1 MESSSSMLI
10 FVFQPSRPFLPLVSR
25 FYLPP
30 LFASLIFKNRDI
42 FYETAPIE
50 IVRSNYQHHSV
61 APLSN
66 PFRHPLDQWCERKNH
81 YPSPR
86 FKPGAKKTLSYEWS
100 IYDKTFML
108 SLLASPSNLL
118 RFRRIFF
125 FLFPFHSRENLIPS
139 IERISKVGFFIFIS
153 SKVKESTDR

>member
-66 PFRHPLDQWCERKNH
+66 PSRHPLDQWCERKNH

-86 FKPGAKKTLSYEWS
+86 FKRGRRKPSPTNGRFTIKLLCFLS
-100 IYDKTFML
+100 
-108 SLLASPSNLL
+108 SPPL
-118 RFRRIFF
+118 RIFFDSGEFF

-153 SKVKESTDR
+153 SKAKESTDR

>member
-86 FKPGAKKTLSYEWS
+86 FKRGRRKPSPTNGRFTIKLLCFLS
-100 IYDKTFML
+100 
-108 SLLASPSNLL
+108 SLPL
-118 RFRRIFF
+118 RIFF
-125 FLFPFHSRENLIPS
+125 DSVEFFFSFFLFIPAKILFPRS
-139 IERISKVGFFIFIS
+139 NEFRKLAFLFLLVR
-153 SKVKESTDR
+153 K